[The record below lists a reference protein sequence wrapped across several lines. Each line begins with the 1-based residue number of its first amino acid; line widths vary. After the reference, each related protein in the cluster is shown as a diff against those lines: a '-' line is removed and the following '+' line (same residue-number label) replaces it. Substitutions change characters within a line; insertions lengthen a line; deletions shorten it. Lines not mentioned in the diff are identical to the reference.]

1 MLGSARGRSGAA
13 NPIGLSK
20 SRHGNGSNRKDEGR
34 ARSSSASRAGR
45 TDGQGRTTAGK
56 LARSI
61 SMTAGSSS
69 FFAGGVNGNAGNG
82 NGGGALSRANS
93 QSSLCSEIHEPSWF
107 SHAFDSGSHC
117 AETLRLARRVE
128 GVVGVVP
135 PPPGV
140 EDVEDMSMSLVGMEV
155 SMTDVGADDNDVSE
169 IEDEA
174 AATGQVIRASCN
186 HLAT

>member
-1 MLGSARGRSGAA
+1 
-13 NPIGLSK
+13 
-20 SRHGNGSNRKDEGR
+20 
-34 ARSSSASRAGR
+34 
-45 TDGQGRTTAGK
+45 
-56 LARSI
+56 
-61 SMTAGSSS
+61 MTAGSSS
-69 FFAGGVNGNAGNG
+69 SFAGGVNGNAGNG

-135 PPPGV
+135 PPTGV
-140 EDVEDMSMSLVGMEV
+140 EDVDDMGMSMSIVGMEV
-155 SMTDVGADDNDVSE
+155 SMTDVGADDNDASE

-174 AATGQVIRASCN
+174 AATDDAG
-186 HLAT
+186 